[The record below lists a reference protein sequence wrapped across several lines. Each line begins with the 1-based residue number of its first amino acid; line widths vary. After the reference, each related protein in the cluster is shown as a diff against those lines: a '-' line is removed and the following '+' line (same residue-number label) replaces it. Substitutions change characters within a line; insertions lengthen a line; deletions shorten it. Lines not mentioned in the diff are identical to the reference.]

1 MAVGDKRRRRPAES
15 SLRPHQYGLR
25 LSDEENELITRAAGD
40 RKVTAFLVETG
51 LAAARGRLV
60 DVSDVDGV
68 LAGFDIRDKDGYP
81 ELVCVKCRLSS
92 KERRLG
98 EVCEVDDGDSMD
110 TLVRM
115 CLDHEHEECWKCG
128 GTGRVEYDETAPG
141 TGPCDECQET

>member
-1 MAVGDKRRRRPAES
+1 MGDREFQWWR
-15 SLRPHQYGLR
+15 LRWYWP
-25 LSDEENELITRAAGD
+25 DRAAAGKAYKM
-40 RKVTAFLVETG
+40 RLLYTGRTVMRLVETNES
-51 LAAARGRLV
+51 LKRIIDRQV

-115 CLDHEHEECWKCG
+115 CLDHEHEEG
-128 GTGRVEYDETAPG
+128 DPEDTAS
-141 TGPCDECQET
+141 TT